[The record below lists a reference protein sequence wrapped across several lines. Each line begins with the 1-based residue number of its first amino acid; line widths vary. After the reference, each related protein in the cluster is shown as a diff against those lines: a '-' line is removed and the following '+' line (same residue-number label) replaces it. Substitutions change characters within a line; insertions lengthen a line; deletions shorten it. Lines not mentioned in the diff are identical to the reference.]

1 MADLNWNKSTWETH
15 YDWRE
20 AGEEWSTAWGGSE
33 AHWVGSIYP
42 RLHRF
47 LPAPRILEIAP
58 GFGRWTKFLIPLCN
72 EFVGIDLSE
81 KCIDAC
87 RDRFASV
94 THARFFTNDGHSLE
108 AAPERAFDLIFSFD
122 SLVHAEYPVL
132 KSYIPQVLAKLSAGG
147 VAFLHHSNL
156 LAFNN
161 TIGVPHS
168 RGVTVSADAVADLIY
183 RDGGTI
189 LIQEIVNWSED
200 HLIDCLTLFARHDSY
215 PICQAGS
222 ARKPALHG
230 GSETYQELPESLQ
243 HAVQTANRCRR
254 SASRPS
260 GGRLKCRPAHLR
272 DGRRSTLIS
281 SPLPEFVIFIGIHPD
296 RTRRSAFCGVAVARA
311 VATDIRTLEIVL
323 EVRLG
328 LGFRLRLCLACP
340 CA

>member
-1 MADLNWNKSTWETH
+1 MVRSHPGSPKLCLSRLTARCFCCLPTQCGSPARQCLLRITLLAIAFRVPTGAREFTELMMADLNWNKSTWETH

-215 PICQAGS
+215 PTA
-222 ARKPALHG
+222 KP
-230 GSETYQELPESLQ
+230 
-243 HAVQTANRCRR
+243 
-254 SASRPS
+254 
-260 GGRLKCRPAHLR
+260 
-272 DGRRSTLIS
+272 
-281 SPLPEFVIFIGIHPD
+281 
-296 RTRRSAFCGVAVARA
+296 
-311 VATDIRTLEIVL
+311 
-323 EVRLG
+323 VRLVNPLFMAEAKLIRSFQSPYSMLSRRRTDAG
-328 LGFRLRLCLACP
+328 GAQADPLA
-340 CA
+340 AA